1 MRIGC
6 YDSSAT
12 DKSGF
17 SEKEIK
23 MPISKKE
30 ILRHWTEKEV
40 QMQNII
46 KNRDWNALFSM
57 DENDDFSWTLEQ
69 ILWSFVTKSVKR
81 YKHWTI

>member
-1 MRIGC
+1 
-6 YDSSAT
+6 
-12 DKSGF
+12 
-17 SEKEIK
+17 

-57 DENDDFSWTLEQ
+57 DENDDFSWTLE
-69 ILWSFVTKSVKR
+69 
-81 YKHWTI
+81 

>member
-1 MRIGC
+1 MKFIE
-6 YDSSAT
+6 T
-12 DKSGF
+12 VN
-17 SEKEIK
+17 EL
-23 MPISKKE
+23 ISKKE
-30 ILRHWTEKEV
+30 IQRHWTEKEV

-81 YKHWTI
+81 YKYWTI

>member
-57 DENDDFSWTLEQ
+57 DENDDFSWTLE
-69 ILWSFVTKSVKR
+69 
-81 YKHWTI
+81 